1 MSDFQSIWADYQKID
16 FGSSGMVR
24 NDRYLSGL
32 GFFPGGRG
40 LWEKGDENIAG
51 KSIMVLGQDFG
62 TLEYFLNLKGDTE
75 SDKQATWR
83 NLLIVL
89 KESAIHPTDC
99 FFTNAFPGL
108 REGLQKMVGKTPAWQ
123 KQDFIIASQFFFLK
137 QFSIQKPQL
146 ILVLGENPARF
157 LSSLSLGLSDWSKFP
172 SIKSLD
178 EKGVSV
184 RKNIQFKEDSN
195 LQTNLFLLTHPSYR
209 HLNGLNRKI
218 HFGNQIFEGPTAESN
233 VIKQLII

>member
-1 MSDFQSIWADYQKID
+1 
-16 FGSSGMVR
+16 MVR

-32 GFFPGGRG
+32 GFFPGGTG

-62 TLEYFLNLKGDTE
+62 TIEYFLNLKGDTE
-75 SDKQATWR
+75 SDKQSTWR
-83 NLLIVL
+83 NLLTVL
-89 KESAIHPTDC
+89 KEAGIQPTDC
-99 FFTNAFPGL
+99 FFTNAFLGL

-123 KQDFIIASQFFFLK
+123 KQDFVIACQKFFLQ

-157 LSSLSLGLSDWSKFP
+157 LSSLSSGLSEWNKFP

-178 EKGVSV
+178 EKGFSV
-184 RKNIQFKEDSN
+184 RKNIQFKEYTN

-218 HFGNQIFEGPTAESN
+218 HLGNQIFEGPTAEPN